1 MPCLIRSISGI
12 DISVSKTT
20 TSSIRPSIKFDGE
33 PLLTAAPIAK
43 GVVSVILI
51 LFVAVPLALR
61 TTPVPS
67 PSGSPDSLSSHT
79 LNFHAFVVLL
89 KVAPM

>member
-1 MPCLIRSISGI
+1 MSGVE
-12 DISVSKTT
+12 ISVSKTT
-20 TSSIRPSIKFDGE
+20 TSSIRPSKYRSGVPF
-33 PLLTAAPIAK
+33 LLDAPITRGAF
-43 GVVSVILI
+43 VIAI
-51 LFVAVPLALR
+51 LFVAKPLALR

-67 PSGSPDSLSSHT
+67 PSGSPASLSSYT